1 MTSCQSVLIVSGT
14 QKITEYLRELLP
26 ADKFSPIITAASA
39 GEAKRLLLTSQYD
52 IVIIN
57 SPLADEPGLDF
68 AIDISHFS
76 SSGVLF
82 LVKSEHY
89 DIALYKAED
98 YGIFVLPKPVS
109 KQFLYQTLCLLSA
122 MREKLKNLEKKNKDL
137 WEKLD
142 EVRIV
147 NHAKWLLISELG
159 LSEEQA
165 HKSIEKQAMN
175 ARTSKR
181 LAAEKIIKTYGIN

>member
-57 SPLADEPGLDF
+57 SPLADEPGIDF

-82 LVKSEHY
+82 LVKGEHY
-89 DIALYKAED
+89 DISLYKAED

-122 MREKLKNLEKKNKDL
+122 MREKIKTLEKKNKDL

-165 HKSIEKQAMN
+165 HKAIEKQAMN
-175 ARTSKR
+175 SRTSKR